1 MQNNTHPA
9 HHESN
14 FQVHFRRTALD
25 HFPEIPFPRD
35 HSVMS
40 QNLWF
45 EGFFI
50 PKALVGILEED
61 GNDEEITDEIHSV
74 EDYDED
80 ENE

>member
-1 MQNNTHPA
+1 MQNNIHPA

-25 HFPEIPFPRD
+25 HIPEIPPLVTIL
-35 HSVMS
+35 VMS
-40 QNLWF
+40 QKLWF
-45 EGFFI
+45 EGVVI

-61 GNDEEITDEIHSV
+61 GNDEKITDETHSV